1 MKFRLNMLLKNLIN
15 NCPNRLKQI
24 KVKGLSLDSR
34 TIKKG
39 ELFIAQ
45 KGIKKNGENYI
56 KDALRKGACAVISS
70 NKNRMNNKILYIKD
84 LRKSLGILCNKFYK
98 KKPKNIFAVTGT
110 NGKSS
115 VADFFHQ
122 ILSKK

>member
-1 MKFRLNMLLKNLIN
+1 MLLKNLIN
-15 NCPNRLKQI
+15 NCPNHLKQI

-98 KKPKNIFAVTGT
+98 KKTKKYFCCHGY
-110 NGKSS
+110 KWQKFCCWFFSS
-115 VADFFHQ
+115 DTF
-122 ILSKK
+122 